1 MIKICK
7 IKKIAQPRTI
17 EVTRLNGQA
26 GTMLVI
32 GLVLSMG
39 GQELFAEMFGEVA
52 EQFAKEGCAEDTVL
66 SVDLSFK
73 CREWTKDG
81 ASGYGTNVKIS
92 GFTIIQPTPY
102 PSPGEGGLK

>member
-7 IKKIAQPRTI
+7 IKKIAQARTI

-92 GFTIIQPTPY
+92 GFTIVHKEEK
-102 PSPGEGGLK
+102 GF

>member
-39 GQELFAEMFGEVA
+39 GQELFAEILGEQA
-52 EQFAKEGCAEDTVL
+52 EAFAKEFIGAETVL
-66 SVDLSFK
+66 SVSLSFK
-73 CREWTKDG
+73 CREWTNKDG
-81 ASGYGTNVKIS
+81 EQSYGTSVRIDGYTVIEKV
-92 GFTIIQPTPY
+92 
-102 PSPGEGGLK
+102 EGAF

>member
-39 GQELFAEMFGEVA
+39 GQELFAEILGDQA
-52 EQFAKEGCAEDTVL
+52 EAFAKEFIARTPTRFEEPPAQPLAV
-66 SVDLSFK
+66 
-73 CREWTKDG
+73 
-81 ASGYGTNVKIS
+81 
-92 GFTIIQPTPY
+92 PTPQ
-102 PSPGEGGLK
+102 PEGVHDQIA